1 MKMRF
6 LVAALAILISANIS
20 SASTEISDALSN
32 DRITAIT
39 QDMQGHIWIGTF
51 RGLNKFDSHAY
62 HQYFCGTDEPNALP
76 DNQIRCL
83 HTDVSGRLWVGTV
96 NGICRYRDDDSFETI
111 PAYGIQSKNVGQIL
125 ETRSGKLLINTSD
138 AISLYKPESDCF
150 ESIITVYS
158 RALKYITAA
167 YVSPDDRLWILGD
180 RLYCFD
186 TGNFHMLN
194 SYLLPQEELL
204 SACMTPDGSI
214 WMSFEDGMYL
224 FSVARESFVALPESM
239 TGSAALSSTPIT
251 QMYLCSGNLLL
262 LSDNSDAFA
271 YNFGDGTLTRQSDPD
286 FEFSIPDFIISNV
299 FEDRDKNIWWCSYD
313 QGYKVSYA
321 YKERFGNHSLNTA
334 LSGRSVISLELSDHD
349 RLFIA
354 TLRDG
359 IFTYK
364 LSDGSFSGTPLRIG
378 GKEYRNPYI
387 TDMEAQEGSYLWIA
401 TYKNVF
407 LTRVSDKEL
416 TVLHT
421 WDVPMCLCLKGDDE
435 GYVWAATNYGK
446 ILRLGRDGSVQAVD
460 LHISPESYSFVGGID
475 LLPSGNVIVSTFR
488 NGLYEIDRNILSA
501 GHIDFSEEEWSRCI
515 ARSLFIPSAIC
526 VDSKGMVW
534 LGTVANGLLRYD
546 PASGRLQPVPGT
558 PCDDICSIE
567 EDQQGNLWIST
578 QHGLAKYDR
587 TVGRFINWFKSDGIG
602 GNQFYDRA
610 SCKTKK
616 GALIFGGTHGI
627 TLFDPLVLMEKRNVP
642 LVFEA
647 LKVNNCY
654 IKPGDGKSIS
664 KAMNFNPPVKLKY
677 DEDSFGIAF
686 TALDYSE
693 FDRVRYAYKLEG
705 YDRFWI
711 DATGSREA
719 LYTNVP
725 AGKYSFKVRISNMDR
740 TEILAE
746 NSLDITIERPFWRSW
761 WAYLLYLSIA
771 ICIILTIVS
780 SRRRLSLEK
789 QAREKASMEREQE
802 KRMNE
807 MNMSFFA
814 NISHEFRTPLT
825 MIAAPVAQLS
835 ESFSIDGEGRR
846 LLDIV
851 RRNINRMLRL
861 VNQLLDFNKMENDSL
876 KLKVRK
882 VDVVALLRYMV
893 DTFKVNAEEK
903 GISLVSWGIEDSLT
917 AWIDDDKIDKIC
929 FNLLS
934 NAMKFT
940 SQGGKIEIS
949 LDCLTR
955 EEASRLFKLGE
966 KDTDTRYVKITV
978 KDSGPGIPE
987 DQLEKIFERYYQ
999 LDNNVRGAYNW
1010 GTGIGLYYA
1019 RSLATIHH
1027 GWLQAANRS
1036 DMRGAE
1042 FTLLVPA
1049 SESSYAEEE
1058 KGREEGGIFVK
1069 QEALQCH
1076 GFADET
1082 PADDSKH
1089 SVLVVD
1095 DDTEIVR
1102 YMRELLSAQ
1111 YNVIYKYD
1119 ADSAFNAIKKD
1130 APDIVISDVVMPGKT
1145 GYELCRDIK
1154 GSLQLSHIPVILL
1167 TAKAN
1172 VDDQVEG
1179 LDCGADAYVTKPFE
1193 PQYLLA
1199 LVNSQ
1204 IKNREKI
1211 KSMLSQATEVASLE
1225 ENVLSEQDNA
1235 FMKELYELMEAELS
1249 NDELDVSGM
1258 TERLHISRT
1267 KFYYKVKGLTGE
1279 NPSVFFKRY
1288 KLNRAAQFLRDR
1300 KYNISEVADM
1310 TGFSTLSHFSTSFK
1324 KQFGVSPSDYLK

>member
-1 MKMRF
+1 MKMKF
-6 LVAALAILISANIS
+6 LATAFAFLLCFNIS
-20 SASTEISDALSN
+20 SASTYISDALSN

-39 QDMQGHIWIGTF
+39 QDLQGHIWIGTF
-51 RGLNKFDSHAY
+51 RGLNRFDSHAY
-62 HQYFCGTDEPNALP
+62 HQYFCGLDEANALP

-83 HTDVSGRLWVGTV
+83 YTDASGRLWVGTV
-96 NGICRYRDDDSFETI
+96 NGICRFRDDDCFDTI
-111 PAYGIQSKNVGQIL
+111 PTYGAQSKNVGQIL
-125 ETRSGKLLINTSD
+125 ETKSGRLLINTAD
-138 AISLYKPESDCF
+138 AISLYKSESDAF
-150 ESIITVYS
+150 ESVITIYS
-158 RALKYITAA
+158 GALKYISTA

-180 RLYCFD
+180 RLYCYD
-186 TGNFHMLN
+186 TDNFRLIN
-194 SYLLPQEELL
+194 TFPLPEVELV
-204 SACMTPDGSI
+204 SSCMAPDGAI
-214 WMSFEDGMYL
+214 WMSFADGMRL
-224 FSVARESFVALPESM
+224 FSTAKGAFVPLPEAVAANS
-239 TGSAALSSTPIT
+239 ALSSAPIS
-251 QMYLCSGNLLL
+251 QIFLCSGSILF
-262 LSDNSDAFA
+262 LSADSEALA
-271 YNFGDGTLTRQSDPD
+271 YKISDGTLTSQSEPD
-286 FEFSIPDFIISNV
+286 FEFSIPDFIINNV
-299 FEDRDKNIWWCSYD
+299 FEDRDKNIWWCSFD
-313 QGYKVSYA
+313 HGYRVTYA
-321 YKERFGNHSLNTA
+321 YKERFGNNFLNTV
-334 LSGRSVISLELSDHD
+334 LGGRSVIALDLSDDD

-354 TLRDG
+354 TVRDG
-359 IFTYK
+359 IYTYR
-364 LSDGSFSGTPLRIG
+364 LDDGSFYPTPLRQG
-378 GKEYRNPYI
+378 GKEFKNPYI
-387 TDMEAQEGSYLWIA
+387 TGMEAQEGGYLWVA
-401 TYKNVF
+401 TYKNIF
-407 LTRVSDKEL
+407 LTRVSGRDLK
-416 TVLHT
+416 VLHK
-421 WDVPMCLCLKGDDE
+421 WDVPLCLCLKGDNE
-435 GYVWAATNYGK
+435 GYVWAATNQGK
-446 ILRLGRDGSVQAVD
+446 LLRLGKDGSIREAD
-460 LHISPESYSFVGGID
+460 LHIAPESYTYVGGID
-475 LLPSGNVIVSTFR
+475 ILPSGNIIASTFGD
-488 NGLYEIDRNILSA
+488 GLYEIDRKTLSA
-501 GHIDFSEEEWSRCI
+501 KHIDFSEEDWSRCI
-515 ARSLFIPSAIC
+515 SRSLFIPSSIC
-526 VDSKGMVW
+526 IDSKGLVW

-578 QHGLAKYDR
+578 QNGLAKYDR

-610 SCKTKK
+610 SCRTES

-627 TLFDPLVLMEKRNVP
+627 TFFDPLVLMEKRNVP
-642 LVFEA
+642 LLFESIT
-647 LKVNNCY
+647 VNND
-654 IKPGDGKSIS
+654 IIQPGKDACIS
-664 KAMNFNPPVKLKY
+664 KAINFNPPIRLKY
-677 DEDSFGIAF
+677 DQNSFGIAF

-705 YDRFWI
+705 YDRYWI
-711 DATGSREA
+711 DATDSREA
-719 LYTNVP
+719 LYSNVP
-725 AGKYSFKVRISNMDR
+725 AGKYTFNVRISNMDR

-746 NSLDITIERPFWRSW
+746 NSLDIAIDRPLWSSW
-761 WAYLLYLSIA
+761 WAYMLYACLTA
-771 ICIILTIVS
+771 GIIMTIVS
-780 SRRRLSLEK
+780 YRRSFLKEK
-789 QAREKASMEREQE
+789 KAREKAAMEREQE

-825 MIAAPVAQLS
+825 MIAGPVAQLS
-835 ESFSIDGEGRR
+835 ESGSIDDEDRR
-846 LLDIV
+846 LLEIV

-861 VNQLLDFNKMENDSL
+861 VNQLLDFNKMENDTL
-876 KLKVRK
+876 NLKVRK
-882 VDVVALLRYMV
+882 VDVVALLRYLV
-893 DTFKVNAEEK
+893 ETFRVNAEEK

-917 AWIDDDKIDKIC
+917 AWLDDDKIDKIC

-940 SQGGKIEIS
+940 GQGGKIEIS
-949 LDCLTR
+949 LDCLSR

-966 KDTDTRYVKITV
+966 KDIDSRYVKITV

-1027 GWLQAANRS
+1027 GWLKAANRS
-1036 DMRGAE
+1036 DIRGAE

-1049 SESSYAEEE
+1049 SECSYTQEE
-1058 KGREEGGIFVK
+1058 KCREKEEVFVK
-1069 QEALQCH
+1069 QEALPCRSL
-1076 GFADET
+1076 ADEV
-1082 PADDSKH
+1082 PADGKKH

-1095 DDTEIVR
+1095 DDPEIIR
-1102 YMRELLSAQ
+1102 YLRELLSAR
-1111 YNVIYKYD
+1111 YNVICMHD

-1145 GYELCRDIK
+1145 GYELCREIK

-1193 PQYLLA
+1193 PQYLSA

-1235 FMKELYELMEAELS
+1235 FMKELYDLMEAELS

-1288 KLNRAAQFLRDR
+1288 KLNRAAQFLQDR

-1324 KQFGVSPSDYLK
+1324 KQFGVSPSEYLK